1 MANTWIEL
9 GDVWSGRDLVE
20 GERVTVSV
28 FDASSQTVVE
38 QTTFVPKAGRL
49 EQMTWV
55 MDLCEQVN
63 ATLKMIRAGVQVGDK
78 LEIQASGYLNKF
90 WGITAREVKVVTTTA
105 RSHNWSTEKRVSLGL
120 AEDVKVG
127 SILQL
132 KVHNTKG
139 QLLET
144 VSFKSRPGRSTRG
157 LCTKDFASE
166 INNTSLYVRA
176 GTRSEHLIEPNWETD
191 DSWIWI
197 PYNADFKV
205 SWALDQSSGWTELD
219 EVWSGR
225 DLAEGERVT
234 VSVFDKTTQAVL
246 EQTTFVPKAGRLGQM
261 TWVMDLCEQV
271 NAQLK
276 LVHAADED
284 NGEWLIRDSGYR
296 NKFWSTTPRDVQV
309 ITTTARQDNWPT
321 AKRVELCVA
330 EDVLPGSTLQLKVH
344 NAKDQLLETVTF
356 RPTPGRST
364 RGLCTK
370 DFAIAINNT
379 SLYVRAGSRSEHLIE
394 PTWER
399 WDSWIWIPFNADF
412 KVSWTLDQSSGW
424 TDLGEVWSG
433 RDLAEGERVTVSVFD
448 KAAQTVLE
456 QTTFVPKAGR
466 LEQMTWV
473 MDLCE
478 QVNAQLKLIA
488 AGVKTGDKLETQA
501 SGYLNKFWGITTR
514 DVQVITTAARSNNW
528 TTDKRVCIDL
538 NEDVKIGSVLQLKV
552 HNAKGQLLET
562 VSFKSRPDRSTLGLC
577 AKDFATEINNTSL
590 YVRAGV
596 KDGSRIDPGWEK
608 AQNWIW
614 IPFNADFKVSW
625 TLDQSSAWTELGDVW
640 SGRDLAEG
648 ERVTVSVFDKAAQ
661 TVLEQTTFVPKAG
674 RLGQM
679 IWVTDL
685 CEQVNAQLKLV
696 CAGVQLAGEKLEIQ
710 NSGYLNKYWSVTARD
725 VQVITTTARAENWTT
740 DKRVQIDLSEDLKV
754 GSILQ
759 LKVHNAKGQLLET
772 VSFKSRPGR
781 SSIGLCAKDFASE
794 INNTSLYVRAGQKSA
809 QLIEPMWEHGY
820 NWIWIPFNAD
830 FKVSW
835 SIDQSSAWTELG
847 EVWSGRDLAEGERIT
862 VSVFDK
868 ATQTV
873 LEQINFVPKA
883 GRLGQMA
890 WVTDLCEQVNA
901 EAKLIR
907 TGDAE
912 NGEWVIRESGYR
924 NKFWGVTQRD
934 VQVVTTTART
944 NNWTTDK
951 RVNIDL
957 PEKVLARATLHM
969 KVHNGKGELLEALS
983 FKVAAGRDTAG
994 LCARDFA
1001 TRINSSSLYVRAGAK
1016 SESLIEPS
1024 GESGKNWIW
1033 IPFNADFKV
1042 SCELD
1047 LSSALTE
1054 LDEVWSGRDLA
1065 EGERVTVSVFDKAS
1079 QRLLEQI
1086 TFVPRAGRLEQMT
1099 WVMDLCEQVN
1109 AGMQL
1114 IRAGVLAGGKLEILS
1129 SGYRNKFWSTTEQDV
1144 QVITTTART
1153 NNWPVEK
1160 RVSIGLVE
1168 DLKDGSVLKL
1178 KVRNSKGQLLETVSF
1193 TSKPGRSTRGL
1204 CTKDFSTEINNTS
1217 LYVRAGAKN
1226 GSLIEPTWE
1235 TGKSWIWIP
1244 FNADFKVSWTLD
1256 EEDDLPEAG
1265 GGGWSNDLLN
1275 HLTELGEVWSG
1286 RDLLDGE
1293 KVTVNVFDKA
1303 LNTVLE
1309 QITFEPLPGCTDQY
1323 LWVEDFCQHINNH
1336 SALIRAGVAG
1346 DEGWEVLQ
1354 SGYQNK
1360 YWSVASRELVVVTTV
1375 PHKNNWSTGRRER
1388 LFADTALPAGTV
1400 YRLDVRSKNGASL
1413 EVLSFTPG
1421 TKRLAGAQW
1430 AKDLC
1435 DHINSNSLFLRAGT
1449 QSDHSI
1455 TPIEHVNQNYIWRP
1469 ANVDLEIIYS
1479 IPWLKDAGKI
1489 LADRDA
1495 VEGERVTCFV
1505 FDDVA
1510 DRLLEQITLT
1520 TKSGRLKKEQWP
1532 ADLARQINAS
1542 SSHAKST
1549 STPEDS
1555 ASSNGISHL
1564 LPDLRTFT
1572 TALHLDN
1579 WGEACKLE
1587 ATADLTAGQHITV
1600 MVTTAKNGNFCEA
1613 TTFIPDP
1620 ARLKA
1625 AQWACDL
1632 ARHLNQH
1639 SLYLK
1644 AGLKDSVK
1652 KTIEP
1657 AENARTN
1664 VIWMPGGS
1672 GLKVSWSIGALKEIG
1687 SISLER
1693 DLAAT
1698 ERCMVYVLDD
1708 STEQILREFD
1718 FVPNAGRT
1726 SISLAPKDLAV
1737 RINDSAQLI
1746 VAGERKANER
1756 PDPLASK
1763 YLNKLWACTDNVRGF
1778 TTLHSPANWDKGDLI
1793 GSRDLAVDEKV
1804 TIIVKGKTTGRIF
1817 ESFLFVPKFGRE
1829 SQVHWTEDCAQQI
1842 NEQSRFIRGGEEDST
1857 KFMMVPVAKAN
1868 ANRFWTPKNSGLLV
1882 ECVVTAD
1889 LPRPYPGMG
1898 NDAKALFDQWDARK
1912 YISVDVK
1919 TGQAKLQIPVAELF
1933 ADDSFSH
1940 PYKVGLSYTVT
1951 AGVHLQVGGANNIR
1965 APWKFEERAKVLL
1978 TLVDGRQVKVSDK
1991 NKWLN
1996 CGDFIVEAIPA
2007 GTEDNF
2013 PRETNL
2019 SDKYNVIHKSGVVEK
2034 FYDASGEL
2042 PEYSPKRYRTV
2053 LWQSHYDAPSGRS
2066 LAFQYSDSSLNQIIR
2081 EGESAALI
2089 KADMWKVNPADPA
2102 YDLLKA
2108 LTLFP
2113 DSGSEKMVYDL
2124 SLPGVDQ
2131 YVFEVD
2137 GFYTAGKIRYTITK
2151 DGSGRLVSIQVEKQ
2165 HEFTADKKTETDKS
2179 TYRETLEYD
2188 SKGRVSRHMI
2198 SPGEG
2203 VDEVVHEYHYATDST
2218 TFTGYFSK
2226 ASPRTAVLRRHSFVN
2241 GQSLREL
2248 HGCENAIGHTYNS
2261 HTLDTDN
2268 KCLVSHNR
2276 TWAGGVL
2283 VDEKSLITDANGC
2296 PLQRNENGQV
2306 SYLTYFNNY
2315 QQFRVT
2321 ESEVRVQDWSFF
2333 GTVFKALD
2341 YLTPH
2346 GLCFIGG
2353 KGGLTWGTR
2362 IDTTVEMVPA
2372 NNDYAKKAFNLPV
2385 DIKHCGSEKPLYG
2398 DVESELVCS
2407 KVDGKEQAVRLTF
2420 FGYAKVDGRVRMTQ
2434 KLTILQPDVVRVD
2447 VTAEQ
2452 LKVATAAAQA
2462 FIDSLKK
2469 QIGKTSGDEKK
2480 GYQQT
2485 LADLEKSLDAQSKV
2499 NGEGFKLNSWKAASM
2514 SLETFE
2520 YHTDAAA
2527 AGHGTVKSVKTVQ
2540 LGADGKELAGS
2551 ARTTGFSYAY
2561 VKDNAG
2567 LVTITTT
2574 VSRPGETDIVSS
2586 QTRSRNT
2593 GRLYENVDT
2602 AGVKTAYS
2610 YDRQGNLVSETVSKD
2625 GTEQRK
2631 STCTLGRKLIVSSDL
2646 VEDGSTTRMVRDAL
2660 GRKIEASAELGGTFL
2675 VTDTW
2680 AYDSIGRVNEH
2691 CAMDYGKY
2699 KDKDNKEH
2707 DHYKIATRKTTWS
2720 WDELTGARTA
2730 VHSLTDAA
2738 GKETTVAQV
2747 VTPSRHGER
2756 FTQGDF
2762 TLDRQFDAAGT
2773 TYLQQYFTKGVG
2785 GSKIERSLSADGQL
2799 KAVRYLALDASGEPT
2814 EHDRIDYEY
2823 DAYGQ
2828 LSKAK
2833 PKLGAESTY
2842 TYDATGRLRTTTCNG
2857 VTLEN
2862 DFGAGP
2868 AQVAVESRVKQGTSS
2883 LKLGSQ
2889 KVDLLGRV
2897 ASREVN
2903 GTKTE
2908 LSYSGASTK
2917 ASLKTAGA
2925 APPALAD
2932 YSSSIDKSTRTY
2944 TQTLG
2949 KDKEARS
2956 STLVFTT
2963 GGRVRTFT
2971 DLTGTVTTYEYDFFN
2986 RVVASSNDQ
2995 CVCTF
3000 TYADNGLLSS
3010 ESIKA
3015 LNGGNL
3021 TMQVSYRYDPLGQ
3034 EISRT
3039 FTCEGVETLILERT
3053 LLADG
3058 RLSKS
3063 TRKSV
3068 KTVSGKVTEKELHSD
3083 SYEYDESLRL
3093 KKWTDSE
3100 HSDGTITVFNTWT
3113 YDALGNIT
3121 RMTDTNSGF
3130 SAGFD
3135 YEDSKPGQVKLY
3147 KSQMLDDFTIA
3158 ASAVTHDSAGRL
3170 TDSGKRMLSYHAN
3183 GQANTHST
3191 DADKTKYTFS
3201 YDSEGRVRGGSIG
3214 KLTDTYHYRGDS
3226 VYALVEGDESKSQG
3240 FAKRTLVLRNESR
3253 ACLMQDAITDDTTS
3267 RSFELRDANGSIIAS
3282 VDLATKAIT
3291 HFRYEPYGKCFEG
3304 GKPTTWL
3311 GFKGEPL
3318 NRMGLYHLGNGYRL
3332 YDPGWGRFLSWDSW
3346 SPFDAGGVAGYVFGR
3361 GDPVNYHDPS
3371 GHQVIAQ
3378 YSRWEAQPAIQSTAF
3393 RIVIG
3398 AVGVLIA
3405 PFTAGMSVLL
3415 AVATTALAAISFSFD
3430 VASII
3435 IADSD
3440 PELAKTLEAW
3450 GQVFGIAGAAAG
3462 VAMTLHGLKE
3472 LPKLSS
3478 LFKVRGGL
3486 PTRYPVKFVKTPREL
3501 MSAQKL
3507 RNQALDQLA
3516 ANIDKAKAA
3525 GVYEAVKP
3533 GFVGAH
3539 ASTAS
3544 AAGLSDT
3551 FGMPVP
3557 AQLGQTLKSQ
3567 FIGIVRQAD
3576 DALLDAL
3583 GNVLDAQTGPVTLIQ
3598 KFQPTQDGE
3607 TAFISIAAGP
3617 IPGREKLSP

>member
-9 GDVWSGRDLVE
+9 GDVWSGRDLAE

-63 ATLKMIRAGVQVGDK
+63 AKLKLIRAGVQVGDK

-90 WGITAREVKVVTTTA
+90 WDITAREVKVVTTTA
-105 RSHNWSTEKRVSLGL
+105 RSNNWTTEKRVSIGL

-132 KVHNTKG
+132 KVENAKG

-157 LCTKDFASE
+157 LCTKDFSTE

-176 GTRSEHLIEPNWETD
+176 GSRSGSLIEPNWETD

-205 SWALDQSSGWTELD
+205 SWTFDQSSAWTELD

-234 VSVFDKTTQAVL
+234 VSVFDKTTQTLL
-246 EQTTFVPKAGRLGQM
+246 EQTTFVAKAGRLGQM

-276 LVHAADED
+276 LIHAGDGD
-284 NGEWLIRDSGYR
+284 NGEWVIRDSGYR
-296 NKFWSTTPRDVQV
+296 NKFWSTTSRNVQV

-321 AKRVELCVA
+321 DKRVGFCLT
-330 EDVLPGSTLQLKVH
+330 EDVLPGSTLQFKVH
-344 NAKDQLLETVTF
+344 NAKDQLLETVNFTS
-356 RPTPGRST
+356 TPGRST

-379 SLYVRAGSRSEHLIE
+379 SLYVRAGSRSKHLIE

-399 WDSWIWIPFNADF
+399 SDSWIWMPFNADF
-412 KVSWTLDQSSGW
+412 KVSWTLDQSTAW

-448 KAAQTVLE
+448 KTTQTVLE
-456 QTTFVPKAGR
+456 QTTFVAKVGR
-466 LEQMTWV
+466 LGQMTWV

-488 AGVKTGDKLETQA
+488 AGVKTGGKLETQA
-501 SGYLNKFWGITTR
+501 SGYLNKFWGITER
-514 DVQVITTAARSNNW
+514 DVQVITTTARTNNW

-538 NEDVKIGSVLQLKV
+538 NEDAKIGSVLQLKV

-562 VSFKSRPDRSTLGLC
+562 VSFKSTPGRSTLGLF
-577 AKDFATEINNTSL
+577 AKDFAIEINNSSL
-590 YVRAGV
+590 YVRAGA

-625 TLDQSSAWTELGDVW
+625 TLDQSSAWTELCDVW

-648 ERVTVSVFDKAAQ
+648 ERVTVSVFDKTTQ
-661 TVLEQTTFVPKAG
+661 TVLEQTTFVAKAG
-674 RLGQM
+674 RLEQM
-679 IWVTDL
+679 TWVTDL
-685 CEQVNAQLKLV
+685 CEQVNAQFKLV
-696 CAGVQLAGEKLEIQ
+696 CAGVQLAGEKLEIK

-725 VQVITTTARAENWTT
+725 VQVITTTARADNWTT
-740 DKRVQIDLSEDLKV
+740 DKRVQINLTEDLKV

-759 LKVHNAKGQLLET
+759 LKVHNAKDQLLET

-781 SSIGLCAKDFASE
+781 SSIGLCAKDFATE
-794 INNTSLYVRAGQKSA
+794 INNTSLYVRAGRKSTH
-809 QLIEPMWEHGY
+809 LIEPMWEHGY
-820 NWIWIPFNAD
+820 NWIWTPFNAD

-847 EVWSGRDLAEGERIT
+847 EVWSGRDLAEGERVT

-873 LEQINFVPKA
+873 LEQITFVPKA

-901 EAKLIR
+901 DSKLIR

-924 NKFWGVTQRD
+924 NKFWGITQRD

-957 PEKVLARATLHM
+957 HEQVLVGATLHM
-969 KVHNGKGELLEALS
+969 KVHNGKGELLETVS
-983 FKVAAGRDTAG
+983 FKAAAGRNSAG
-994 LCARDFA
+994 LCAKDFA
-1001 TRINSSSLYVRAGAK
+1001 IQINNSSLYVRAGAK
-1016 SESLIEPS
+1016 SESLIEPT
-1024 GESGKNWIW
+1024 GGNGKNWIW

-1042 SCELD
+1042 SWVLD

-1079 QRLLEQI
+1079 QTLLEQI
-1086 TFVPRAGRLEQMT
+1086 TFVPKAGRLEQMI

-1109 AGMQL
+1109 TGLQL
-1114 IRAGVLAGGKLEILS
+1114 IRAGVLASGKLEILS
-1129 SGYRNKFWSTTEQDV
+1129 SGYRNKFWGTTERDV

-1153 NNWPVEK
+1153 NNWPIDK

-1168 DLKDGSVLKL
+1168 DLKAGSVLKL

-1193 TSKPGRSTRGL
+1193 TAKPGRSTRGL
-1204 CTKDFSTEINNTS
+1204 CTKDFSIEINNTS
-1217 LYVRAGAKN
+1217 RYVRAGAKN

-1235 TGKSWIWIP
+1235 IAKSWFWIP

-1256 EEDDLPEAG
+1256 EANDLPETG
-1265 GGGWSNDLLN
+1265 EGDWSIDLVH

-1286 RDLLDGE
+1286 RDLADGE
-1293 KVTVNVFDKA
+1293 KVTLSVFDKA
-1303 LNTVLE
+1303 LDTLLE
-1309 QITFEPLPGCTDQY
+1309 QITFEPLPGCSDRY
-1323 LWVEDFCQHINNH
+1323 LWVEDFCHHINNH

-1346 DEGWEVLQ
+1346 DDGWEVLR
-1354 SGYQNK
+1354 SGHENK
-1360 YWSVASRELVVVTTV
+1360 YWRVGSRELVVVTTV
-1375 PHKNNWSTGRRER
+1375 PHRNNWSTSKQVR
-1388 LFADTALPAGTV
+1388 LHADTALPAGTV
-1400 YRLDVRSKNGASL
+1400 YRLDVRSKNGESL
-1413 EVLSFTPG
+1413 EVLTFTPG
-1421 TKRLAGAQW
+1421 NRRLLGAQW
-1430 AKDLC
+1430 AEDLC
-1435 DHINSNSLFLRAGT
+1435 GHINSTSLFLRAGT
-1449 QSDHSI
+1449 QNDHSI
-1455 TPIEHVNQNYIWRP
+1455 TPIENKNENFIWLP
-1469 ANVDLEIIYS
+1469 ANVDLKVTRTILS
-1479 IPWLKDAGKI
+1479 LKDAGKI

-1495 VEGERVTCFV
+1495 VAGERVTFFA

-1510 DRLLEQITLT
+1510 DRLLDKITLT
-1520 TKSGRLKKEQWP
+1520 TTTGRLTKEQWP
-1532 ADLARQINAS
+1532 ADLVSQINAS
-1542 SSHAKST
+1542 SSHAQ
-1549 STPEDS
+1549 
-1555 ASSNGISHL
+1555 ASSNGISHR

-1587 ATADLTAGQHITV
+1587 ATADLTAGQGITV
-1600 MVTTAKNGNFCEA
+1600 MVTTAKSASFCEA

-1644 AGLKDSVK
+1644 AGLKDSAK

-1664 VIWMPGGS
+1664 VIWMPSGS
-1672 GLKVSWSIGALKEIG
+1672 GLKVSWTISALKEIG
-1687 SISLER
+1687 SISQER
-1693 DLAAT
+1693 ELGAT

-1708 STEQILREFD
+1708 STEQVLHEFD

-1726 SISLAPKDLAV
+1726 SSSLAPNDLAV
-1737 RINDSAQLI
+1737 RINANTQLI

-1756 PDPLASK
+1756 PEPLASNR
-1763 YLNKLWACTDNVRGF
+1763 LNKLWACTDNVRGF
-1778 TTLHSPANWDKGDLI
+1778 TTLHSPANWEQGELI
-1793 GSRDLAVDEKV
+1793 GSHDLALDEKV
-1804 TIIVKGKTTGRIF
+1804 TIIVKGNTTGRIF
-1817 ESFLFVPKFGRE
+1817 ESFLFVPKLGRE
-1829 SQVHWTEDCAQQI
+1829 SQAHWTEDCAKQI
-1842 NEQSRFIRGGEEDST
+1842 NDQSRFIRGGEEDRT

-1868 ANRFWTPKNSGLLV
+1868 ANRFWTPKNSGLVV

-1889 LPRPYPGMG
+1889 PPRQYPSMG

-1912 YISVDVK
+1912 YISVDVR
-1919 TGQAKLQIPVAELF
+1919 TGQAKLQISVAELF

-1940 PYKVGLSYTVT
+1940 PYKVGLSYSVS
-1951 AGVHLQVGGANNIR
+1951 AGVHLQVGGANNTGTT
-1965 APWKFEERAKVLL
+1965 WKFDEEGKVFL
-1978 TLVDGRQVKVSDK
+1978 TLVDGRQVAVSDE
-1991 NKWLN
+1991 NEWLN
-1996 CGDFIVEAIPA
+1996 CGDFIVKVNSF
-2007 GTEDNF
+2007 EDIF
-2013 PRETNL
+2013 SETDL
-2019 SDKYNVIHKSGVVEK
+2019 LGEDIAAHMGYSVFHKSGVVER
-2034 FYDASGEL
+2034 FYNTGRYVDFSQLKRATTLHQS
-2042 PEYSPKRYRTV
+2042 RYR
-2053 LWQSHYDAPSGRS
+2053 APSGRFLS
-2066 LAFQYSDSSLNQIIR
+2066 FQYEGGSLKQIIR
-2081 EGESAALI
+2081 GSDSETLISTSLSLEGTTPEGQYKDIESI
-2089 KADMWKVNPADPA
+2089 K
-2102 YDLLKA
+2102 
-2108 LTLFP
+2108 LFP
-2113 DSGSEKMVYDL
+2113 GSGSEEISCDL
-2124 SLPGVDQ
+2124 SPPGVDQ

-2137 GFYTAGKIRYTITK
+2137 GFYTAGKVRYTITK
-2151 DGSGRLVSIQVEKQ
+2151 DDSGRLLSIQVEKQ
-2165 HEFTADKKTETDKS
+2165 HAFTVDKKTETDKS

-2188 SKGRVSRHMI
+2188 SKGRVSRHVI
-2198 SPGEG
+2198 WPGEG
-2203 VDEVVHEYHYATDST
+2203 VDEVVHEYHYAATST

-2241 GQSLREL
+2241 GESLREG
-2248 HGCENAIGHTYNS
+2248 HGCENAVGHTYNS
-2261 HTLDTDN
+2261 QSLDTDN

-2283 VDEKSLITDANGC
+2283 VDEKSMMTDANGC

-2306 SYLTYFNNY
+2306 TYLTYFNNY

-2321 ESEVRVQDWSFF
+2321 ETEVKEQDWSLF
-2333 GTVFKALD
+2333 GIVFMTLD
-2341 YLTPH
+2341 YFNPV
-2346 GLCFIGG
+2346 GVCFVGG

-2362 IDTTVEMVPA
+2362 IDTTVEMEPA
-2372 NNDYAKKAFNLPV
+2372 NNDYAKTAFNLPV
-2385 DIKHCGSEKPLYG
+2385 DITHCGSERPLYG

-2420 FGYAKVDGRVRMTQ
+2420 FGYGKVDDRVLMTQ
-2434 KLTILQPDVVRVD
+2434 KLTILQPDVVKVD

-2462 FIDSLKK
+2462 FIDSLGE
-2469 QIGKTSGDEKK
+2469 QIAKTSGEEKK

-2485 LADLEKSLDAQSKV
+2485 LAELKKSLEAQSKV
-2499 NGEGFKLNSWKAASM
+2499 NGEGFRLNSWKAASM

-2520 YHTDAAA
+2520 YHIDADAA
-2527 AGHGTVKSVKTVQ
+2527 GYGTVKSVKTVQ
-2540 LGADGKELAGS
+2540 LDADGKLLEGS
-2551 ARTTGFSYAY
+2551 ARTTRFTYAY

-2574 VSRPGETDIVSS
+2574 VSSPGETDIVSS
-2586 QTRSRNT
+2586 QIRSRNT

-2602 AGVKTAYS
+2602 AGVKTAYT
-2610 YDRQGNLVSETVSKD
+2610 YDPQGNLVSETVSMD

-2631 STCTLGRKLIVSSDL
+2631 TTCTLGRNLIVTSDL
-2646 VEDGSTTRMVRDAL
+2646 VEDGSTTRIVRDAL
-2660 GRKIEASAELGGTFL
+2660 GRKIEAWAELGGKFL

-2680 AYDSIGRVNEH
+2680 TYDSIGRVNEH
-2691 CAMDYGKY
+2691 CETDYGKHNG
-2699 KDKDNKEH
+2699 KDNQKV
-2707 DHYKIATRKTTWS
+2707 ATRKTTWS
-2720 WDELTGARTA
+2720 WDEVTGARTA

-2738 GKETTVAQV
+2738 GKETRVAQV
-2747 VTPSRHGER
+2747 VTPSKRGER

-2762 TLDRQFDAAGT
+2762 TLDREFDAAGT

-2785 GSKIERSLSADGQL
+2785 GSRIERSLSADGQL
-2799 KAVRYLALDASGEPT
+2799 KAVRYLALDESGKAT
-2814 EHDRIDYEY
+2814 ERDRIDYKY

-2828 LSKAK
+2828 LSKAT

-2842 TYDATGRLRTTTCNG
+2842 TYDATGRLCTTTCNG

-2862 DFGAGP
+2862 VFGASP
-2868 AQVAVESRVKQGTSS
+2868 AQVAVESRVKQGTRS
-2883 LKLGSQ
+2883 LTLGSQ

-2908 LSYSGASTK
+2908 FSYSGASTK

-2925 APPALAD
+2925 APTALAD

-2949 KDKEARS
+2949 KDKAAKS
-2956 STLVFTT
+2956 STLVFTSA
-2963 GGRVRTFT
+2963 GRLQRFT
-2971 DLTGTVTTYEYDFFN
+2971 DLTGATTQYDYDFFN
-2986 RVVASSNDQ
+2986 RLVGMSSEH
-2995 CVCTF
+2995 CETRL
-3000 TYADNGLLSS
+3000 TWADNGLLSS
-3010 ESIKA
+3010 ETVKSLKD
-3015 LNGGNL
+3015 NL
-3021 TMQVSYRYDPLGQ
+3021 VMTVSYVYDELGQ
-3034 EISRT
+3034 EIRRT
-3039 FTCEGVETLILERT
+3039 FKCAGIDDLILERT

-3058 RLSKS
+3058 RLDK
-3063 TRKSV
+3063 TLMKNV
-3068 KTVSGKVTEKELHSD
+3068 KGELYSD
-3083 SYEYDESLRL
+3083 SYEYDAALRL
-3093 KKWTDSE
+3093 SRWTASSSAICVSGGDEQLFFYTS
-3100 HSDGTITVFNTWT
+3100 
-3113 YDALGNIT
+3113 DALGNVT
-3121 RMTDTNSGF
+3121 ERLELT
-3130 SAGFD
+3130 AGARWVFHQ
-3135 YEDSKPGQVKLY
+3135 DSTKVGPVTHVYPYAIGVPLPATPMGDAKTWDAKGSLTVDGSRNISYHGNGQVK
-3147 KSQMLDDFTIA
+3147 
-3158 ASAVTHDSAGRL
+3158 
-3170 TDSGKRMLSYHAN
+3170 SYYLERNMA
-3183 GQANTHST
+3183 Q
-3191 DADKTKYTFS
+3191 YVFS
-3201 YDSEGRVRGGSIG
+3201 YDSEGRVRGGTLG
-3214 KLTDTYHYRGDS
+3214 NKTDTYHYRGDS
-3226 VYALVEGDESKSQG
+3226 VYALVVDDGDKSEG
-3240 FAKRTLVLRNESR
+3240 FASRTLVLRNESR
-3253 ACLMQDAITDDTTS
+3253 ACLLQDAISVQDANSNATTS
-3267 RSFELRDANGSIIAS
+3267 RSFELRDANGTVVASI
-3282 VDLATKAIT
+3282 DLTSKAIT
-3291 HFRYEPYGKCFEG
+3291 WFRYEPYGKRYKG
-3304 GKPTTWL
+3304 TKSSSWL

-3332 YDPGWGRFLSWDSW
+3332 YDPIWGRFLSWDSW

-3371 GHQVIAQ
+3371 GHQVVAQ
-3378 YSRWEAQPAIQSTAF
+3378 YSRWEAQPAMHSTAF
-3393 RIVIG
+3393 RIVMG
-3398 AVGVLIA
+3398 ALGVLIA

-3415 AVATTALAAISFSFD
+3415 AVATTALSAVSFAFD

-3440 PELAKTLEAW
+3440 PELASTLEAW
-3450 GQVFGIAGAAAG
+3450 GQVFGLAGSAAG
-3462 VAMTLHGLKE
+3462 VAMTVHGMKSA
-3472 LPKLSS
+3472 PKLSS
-3478 LFKVRGGL
+3478 LFKARGG
-3486 PTRYPVKFVKTPREL
+3486 PAMRRPPVKFIKTPREL
-3501 MSAQKL
+3501 MNAQKL
-3507 RNQALDQLA
+3507 RTQALARLTE
-3516 ANIDKAKAA
+3516 NIDKAKAA
-3525 GVYEAVKP
+3525 GVYDSIKP
-3533 GFVGAH
+3533 GFVGSQ

-3544 AAGLSDT
+3544 VAGLSDT
-3551 FGMPVP
+3551 FGVPVP
-3557 AQLGQTLKSQ
+3557 KQLGQTLKSQ
-3567 FIGIVRQAD
+3567 FKGIVRQVD

-3583 GNVLDAQTGPVTLIQ
+3583 GHVLDVQTGPVTLVQ
-3598 KFQPTQDGE
+3598 KFLPTQEGE

-3617 IPGREKLSP
+3617 IPGDEKLSP